1 MHPKFRG
8 DRVKKRSVCIFLTV
22 FCLLLGGCGC
32 QAPVG
37 QNATALRVVTEVSVY
52 YQNGPLFAQ
61 RHYRNEEKM
70 RQVLN
75 YLRTVD
81 AYGTPEEDPET
92 AEGSEFQIYLYY
104 SDGTRKRYRQKS
116 DRFWQVEEGA
126 WRMIDPKKAAELSRI
141 LSTTESD
148 QS

>member
-1 MHPKFRG
+1 M
-8 DRVKKRSVCIFLTV
+8 KKGSICIFLTV

-32 QAPVG
+32 QSPVG

-52 YQNGPLFAQ
+52 YQN
-61 RHYRNEEKM
+61 EEKI

-116 DRFWQVEEGA
+116 DRFWQVEAGA

-148 QS
+148 P